1 LFSYQRV
8 ASRSSCASQ
17 GIFLKWDNSTFVVK
31 CFDVSQQG
39 IGIISPTPLAA
50 GKHVYIAIAAAR
62 MQGYVLEGRVCWCNK
77 ERDGWHAGVELD
89 KPIPFELERITQ

>member
-1 LFSYQRV
+1 
-8 ASRSSCASQ
+8 
-17 GIFLKWDNSTFVVK
+17 
-31 CFDVSQQG
+31 
-39 IGIISPTPLAA
+39 
-50 GKHVYIAIAAAR
+50 VYIAIAAAR